1 GGIVGISMITSHFLP
16 PKTGLFVVIFNIPFL
31 IMGFKQMGKTFL
43 IKALYAMMLFSVC
56 LSIFEDFTNATY
68 DSLLA
73 TVFGGVAL
81 GLGVG
86 LVLRSGGCLDG
97 TEIVAIYVNKRT
109 SLSVGRTILLINV
122 IIYSVA
128 GAIFGL
134 ESGLYSM
141 LMYFISSK
149 VIDFVETGLEQAKAI
164 MVITEDGEL
173 VADEIYKNFGR
184 TVTFIRGEGLVSG
197 TKKDVL
203 YSVVTRAEIFEFRK
217 MINSLDVNAFT
228 TVTDVS
234 EIIGNHMKSKSKSK
248 VIAEKNRL

>member
-1 GGIVGISMITSHFLP
+1 MIRLDNIVKIYN
-16 PKTGLFVVIFNIPFL
+16 PK
-31 IMGFKQMGKTFL
+31 KQNEFE
-43 IKALYAMMLFSVC
+43 ALH
-56 LSIFEDFTNATY
+56 
-68 DSLLA
+68 
-73 TVFGGVAL
+73 GVSA
-81 GLGVG
+81 
-86 LVLRSGGCLDG
+86 
-97 TEIVAIYVNKRT
+97 AI
-109 SLSVGRTILLINV
+109 
-122 IIYSVA
+122 
-128 GAIFGL
+128 
-134 ESGLYSM
+134 
-141 LMYFISSK
+141 
-149 VIDFVETGLEQAKAI
+149 
-164 MVITEDGEL
+164 EDGEL